1 MPGMTHREH
10 LEKSIERLQAER
22 AIFQGKIMR
31 LSQAQLDFKP
41 SSLSWSIGQIA
52 HHVALGEGVW
62 QGYLRGI
69 LRDGLRENGIT
80 RRVSLQEVPFSSR
93 VVPDFI
99 LKSPFVITPLSLF
112 MSFLPRP
119 VQSMLF
125 AVPIFKLNA
134 GPRMQPKLGQSRSYV
149 ITFLESTR
157 KITVDLVKP
166 HADKDLSRFRIIHPL
181 VGDQDIYGV
190 LELLASHEQRHSLQI
205 DSIQKA
211 PGFPGPE
218 V

>member
-1 MPGMTHREH
+1 MTQREQ
-10 LEKSIERLQAER
+10 LEKSLERLRAER
-22 AIFQGKIMR
+22 AVFQGKIAR
-31 LSQAQLDFKP
+31 LSQAQLDFKSAP
-41 SSLSWSIGQIA
+41 HSWSIGQIA
-52 HHVALGEGVW
+52 HHVGLGEGVW

-69 LRDGLRENGIT
+69 LRDGLRDNGIT

-93 VVPDFI
+93 VIPDFI

-112 MSFLPRP
+112 MNFLPRP
-119 VQSMLF
+119 MQSMLF
-125 AVPIFKLNA
+125 AVPLFKMNA
-134 GPRMQPKLGQSRSYV
+134 GPRMQPKSGQSRSHV
-149 ITFLESTR
+149 IAFLENTR
-157 KITVDLVKP
+157 KITLDLVAP
-166 HADKDLSRFRIIHPL
+166 HADRDLSRFRIIHPL
-181 VGDQDIYGV
+181 VGDQDVYGV